1 MWKELWL
8 CWYHHAFSKYFFL
21 FLLFVDLIHFGEPL
35 CVGYCDRGRPT
46 YEFSVCF
53 TTYIGYS
60 TLHIFG
66 ARMAGG
72 SWMTVLAVHV
82 VLCVFAVCV
91 CVCAFAFTSV
101 WKCFFSSY
109 FFFFLWFSIAK
120 RARHRESDTNGR
132 VSYKIHTR
140 YVFSMRCQINT
151 TLGEESKCQMPD

>member
-1 MWKELWL
+1 MR
-8 CWYHHAFSKYFFL
+8 FPSIFFL

-91 CVCAFAFTSV
+91 CVCVLLRSRVCEYVSFLHI
-101 WKCFFSSY
+101 SSSFYGFQLRNARVTERATQMGVYPIKYIHGMY
-109 FFFFLWFSIAK
+109 F
-120 RARHRESDTNGR
+120 
-132 VSYKIHTR
+132 
-140 YVFSMRCQINT
+140 RCDV
-151 TLGEESKCQMPD
+151 K